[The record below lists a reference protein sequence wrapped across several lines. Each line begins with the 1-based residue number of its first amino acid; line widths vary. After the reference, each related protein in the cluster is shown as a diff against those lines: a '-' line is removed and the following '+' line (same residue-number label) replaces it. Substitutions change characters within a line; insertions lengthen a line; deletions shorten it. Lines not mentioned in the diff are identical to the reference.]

1 MSLPGVGV
9 RMGSR
14 FFPNLLT
21 NALYAAFFF
30 AVRDESSLVER
41 MKFYLQSILKSLA
54 RTKTAFLKH
63 FSQFSAYLQQAK
75 L

>member
-1 MSLPGVGV
+1 MSLPGVEV

-14 FFPNLLT
+14 LLPNFLM
-21 NALYAAFFF
+21 NALYAAYFF
-30 AVRDESSLVER
+30 AARDESSLMER

-63 FSQFSAYLQQAK
+63 F
-75 L
+75 